1 METRKDNFFCGLG
14 AKWVNENE
22 LHTGNGGLS
31 RFRTLKPS

>member
-22 LHTGNGGLS
+22 LHTGNG
-31 RFRTLKPS
+31 RTKSF